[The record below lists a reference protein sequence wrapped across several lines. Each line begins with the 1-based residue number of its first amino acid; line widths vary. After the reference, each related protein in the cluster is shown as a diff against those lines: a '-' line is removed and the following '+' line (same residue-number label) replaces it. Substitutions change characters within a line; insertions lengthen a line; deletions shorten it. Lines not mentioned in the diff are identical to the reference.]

1 MEGSVIGLVFGQER
15 VQVRTDHL
23 IRVSFHVTLSNIDQ
37 IWHLIEVDVIGISY
51 QYRPYMFSRGRKETK
66 LHLFS
71 RQLPHWWRAVSCCW
85 WVKCETVQS
94 SFKLCVVFLHLSL
107 VSTPQP
113 PLPWSISTT
122 QSALLFNLW
131 GHRHAVL
138 IHAPA
143 LAAPLASRR
152 PALHQ
157 HNKHM
162 NLFMQ
167 LETRTTCLQKSFQ
180 RFPVISPKL
189 TCFFLKKP
197 RLSQLGM

>member
-1 MEGSVIGLVFGQER
+1 M
-15 VQVRTDHL
+15 
-23 IRVSFHVTLSNIDQ
+23 
-37 IWHLIEVDVIGISY
+37 
-51 QYRPYMFSRGRKETK
+51 
-66 LHLFS
+66 
-71 RQLPHWWRAVSCCW
+71 
-85 WVKCETVQS
+85 KCETVQS

-113 PLPWSISTT
+113 PLPRCISTT
-122 QSALLFNLW
+122 QSALLFSLW

-138 IHAPA
+138 IYAPA
-143 LAAPLASRR
+143 LATPLTSRR
-152 PALHQ
+152 PALYQ

-167 LETRTTCLQKSFQ
+167 LETRTTCLQKGFQ

-197 RLSQLGM
+197 RLSQLGMYMSWFGSNTWASRPSISVVSSLRQGACRKRQQIHVSASLMCFFSELLSPFDKKDFYLVWILGRCCR